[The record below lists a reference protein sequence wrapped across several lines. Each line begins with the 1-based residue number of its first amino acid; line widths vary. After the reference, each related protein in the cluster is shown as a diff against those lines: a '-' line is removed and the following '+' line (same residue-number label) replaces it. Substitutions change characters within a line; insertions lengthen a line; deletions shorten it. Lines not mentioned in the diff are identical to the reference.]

1 MSNQFISPSVILLT
15 VISLLWCGGCVNQRI
30 DRDNPTPTDPRIE
43 KRAFGVLSS
52 GEGVDEY
59 TLTSGSGV
67 TVSVLTWGGI
77 IRTIL
82 TPDRNGTIADIALG
96 YDSLRPYE
104 ERHPYFGTIT
114 GRFANRIAKGKFSL
128 DGEEY
133 KLATNNGP
141 NHLHGGINGF
151 DRKNWRAETSSTS
164 DHVTLSL
171 STASPDGEEGY
182 PGEVRASV
190 RYTLSLDNTLR
201 IDYSARTSKA
211 TPINLTNHTY
221 FNLAGHDH
229 GTIKDHQMMIK
240 ADWYL
245 PVDSTLI
252 PTGVRQP
259 VASSPF
265 DFREPRAIG
274 SRISDVG
281 IGYDHNFVLDERS
294 KDIRGAAI
302 AWDPSSGRA
311 LEVLTTQPGIQFYSG
326 NYLNEH
332 RTGKGGAS
340 YPRHAGFCLETQGFP
355 DAINQPSF
363 PSCVLR
369 PNEEYKETTIFRFFT
384 R

>member
-1 MSNQFISPSVILLT
+1 M
-15 VISLLWCGGCVNQRI
+15 NQRI

-82 TPDRNGTIADIALG
+82 TPDRNGTTADIALG

-294 KDIRGAAI
+294 KDIRGAAM

-332 RTGKGGAS
+332 RTGKGGTS

>member
-1 MSNQFISPSVILLT
+1 M
-15 VISLLWCGGCVNQRI
+15 WCGGCVNQRI
-30 DRDNPTPTDPRIE
+30 ESDNPTPSNPRIE

-67 TVSVLTWGGI
+67 TVSILTWGGI

-82 TPDRNGTIADIALG
+82 TPDRTGAIADIALG
-96 YDSLRPYE
+96 YDSLPPYE
-104 ERHPYFGTIT
+104 ARHPYFGSIA
-114 GRFANRIAKGKFSL
+114 GRSANRIAKGKFSL
-128 DGEEY
+128 DGSEY

-151 DRKNWRAETSSTS
+151 DRKNWRTETSSTS
-164 DHVTLSL
+164 DSVTLLL
-171 STASPDGEEGY
+171 STLSPDGEEGY

-190 RYTLSLDNTLR
+190 RYTLSRENTLR
-201 IDYSARTSKA
+201 IDYSARASKA
-211 TPINLTNHTY
+211 TPLNLTNHTY
-221 FNLAGHDH
+221 FNLAGHDY
-229 GTIKDHQMMIK
+229 GTIEDHQLIIK
-240 ADWYL
+240 ANSYL

-252 PTGVRQP
+252 PTGARQP

-274 SRISDVG
+274 SRLSEVG
-281 IGYDHNFVLDERS
+281 IGYDHNFVLDEGS
-294 KDIRGAAI
+294 KDARSAAI
-302 AWDPSSGRA
+302 AWDPVSGRA

-326 NYLNEH
+326 NYLNER

-340 YPRHAGFCLETQGFP
+340 YPRHSGFCLETQGFP

-369 PNEEYKETTIFRFFT
+369 PNEEYKEMAIFRFFT

>member
-1 MSNQFISPSVILLT
+1 M
-15 VISLLWCGGCVNQRI
+15 NQRI
-30 DRDNPTPTDPRIE
+30 DRDNPTPANPRIE

-59 TLTSGSGV
+59 TLTSGSCV
-67 TVSVLTWGGI
+67 TVSILTWGGI

-82 TPDRNGTIADIALG
+82 TPDRKGSIADIALG
-96 YDSLRPYE
+96 YDSLPPYE
-104 ERHPYFGTIT
+104 ERHPYFGSIA
-114 GRFANRIAKGKFSL
+114 GRFANRIANGRFSL
-128 DGEEY
+128 DGAEY

-151 DRKNWRAETSSTS
+151 DRKNWRAETFSTS
-164 DHVTLSL
+164 NHVTLLL
-171 STASPDGEEGY
+171 STVSTDGDEGY

-190 RYTLSLDNTLR
+190 RYTLFGDNTLR

-229 GTIKDHQMMIK
+229 GTIKDHQITIK
-240 ADWYL
+240 ANSYL

-274 SRISDVG
+274 SRLSEVG
-281 IGYDHNFVLDERS
+281 IGYDHNFVLDEGS
-294 KDIRGAAI
+294 KDIRSAAT
-302 AWDPSSGRA
+302 AWDPVSGRA
-311 LEVLTTQPGIQFYSG
+311 IEVLTTQPGIQFYSG

-340 YPRHAGFCLETQGFP
+340 YPQHSGFCLETQGFP
-355 DAINQPSF
+355 NAINQPSF

-369 PNEEYKETTIFRFFT
+369 PNEEYKETSIFRFFV